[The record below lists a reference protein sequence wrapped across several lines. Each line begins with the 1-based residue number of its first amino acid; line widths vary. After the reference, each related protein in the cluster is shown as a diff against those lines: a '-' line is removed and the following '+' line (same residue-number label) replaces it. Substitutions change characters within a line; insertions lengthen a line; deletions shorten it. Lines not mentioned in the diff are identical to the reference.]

1 MNPKSGRDLHSSLK
15 TEIIDSIQ
23 VQGLKLVRT
32 RLQWAKE
39 DVAFSVHVS
48 PNQFSTSGMQLT
60 DALSYLGF
68 DRQPCPFVELQEG
81 YCGWAHERDDL
92 SELAAVISK
101 VHSHLRDAQ
110 QRLQSCGLNLPQPEG
125 YGYFFGK
132 NGEGR
137 QRVHSPIF
145 GDGHTSPKTELMKA
159 AEDDAFRFVFTWIQG
174 GTNKGWTTHYQPKR
188 LPLSTEV
195 QAAFEVLGL
204 VPFTSCPQFDFEACY
219 WTFRPFES
227 RGDDSPWDS
236 NAEFSHGAFGS
247 LAQNFSP
254 GIQQLLEAQAAAE
267 TIGRSIFKMP
277 AAPAV
282 RAAQEIERATVRP
295 PSQSQPKKQ
304 YQFDVAISF
313 AGTERNL
320 AEEFAIRVR
329 DAGFSVFYDS
339 FYPEMLW
346 GKNLVEF
353 FDDIYR
359 KQARYCVMFI
369 SPEYRDRMWT
379 QHERRSAQARALEE
393 RGNEY
398 ILPIV
403 AQPAELPGMQ
413 PMVGYLSLL
422 EHPINEAAEITIRKL
437 KG

>member
-1 MNPKSGRDLHSSLK
+1 MYPNAGRDLHSSLK
-15 TEIIDSIQ
+15 TEPIDSIQ
-23 VQGLKLVRT
+23 VQGLKLVRA
-32 RLQWAKE
+32 RLQWGK
-39 DVAFSVHVS
+39 DDKAFSVHVS
-48 PNQFSTSGMQLT
+48 PNQWSTSGMQLT
-60 DALSYLGF
+60 DALGYLGF
-68 DRQPCPFVELQEG
+68 QRQGCAFTEVREG
-81 YCGWAHERDDL
+81 YCDWIDEAADL
-92 SELAAVISK
+92 GKLGAVITT
-101 VHSHLRDAQ
+101 VHGQLREAQ
-110 QRLQSCGLNLPQPEG
+110 QRLQACGLHLPQPEG

-132 NGEGR
+132 TTGGP
-137 QRVHSPIF
+137 QRVHRAMS
-145 GDGHTSPKTELMKA
+145 GDGHTSPKTQVMKSS
-159 AEDDAFRFVFTWIQG
+159 EDDAFQFAFTWIEG
-174 GTNKGWTTHYQPKR
+174 GTNKGWTTHYRPKR
-188 LPLSTEV
+188 APMSTEV

-204 VPFTSCPQFDFEACY
+204 VPFGSCPQFEFEPCY

-236 NAEFSHGAFGS
+236 NAETAHSAFGS

-254 GIQQLLEAQAAAE
+254 GIEQLLAAQATAE
-267 TIGRSIFKMP
+267 SIGRSIFRMP
-277 AAPAV
+277 SAPAV
-282 RAAQEIERATVRP
+282 RAARDIERATVKPTSKRAE
-295 PSQSQPKKQ
+295 KQ
-304 YQFDVAISF
+304 YQFDIAVSF
-313 AGTERNL
+313 AGTERKI
-320 AEEFAIRVR
+320 AEELATSVR
-329 DAGFSVFYDS
+329 DAGFAVFCDS

-393 RGNEY
+393 RGDDY

-413 PMVGYLSLL
+413 PTLGYLSLA
-422 EHPINEAAEITIRKL
+422 EHPINEVAEITIKKL